1 MILYDSD
8 ISDVEEQETALTT
21 KEQIADEL
29 RIIRSRSALL
39 EPEQIVEFARNPSTA
54 LHSKFTW
61 DDSVAAHQHRLW
73 QARQLIAVYI
83 RVLDRGDGSKA
94 PTRMFVNVKQNG
106 DTPRGYRRTE
116 EVLDDPEARRK
127 LVLAQIERL
136 WSIYRSYPLVEL
148 EPIGKAIER
157 CRKAY
162 IAN

>member
-83 RVLDRGDGSKA
+83 RVLDRGDGTKGLSS
-94 PTRMFVNVKQNG
+94 N
-106 DTPRGYRRTE
+106 
-116 EVLDDPEARRK
+116 
-127 LVLAQIERL
+127 
-136 WSIYRSYPLVEL
+136 
-148 EPIGKAIER
+148 
-157 CRKAY
+157 
-162 IAN
+162 